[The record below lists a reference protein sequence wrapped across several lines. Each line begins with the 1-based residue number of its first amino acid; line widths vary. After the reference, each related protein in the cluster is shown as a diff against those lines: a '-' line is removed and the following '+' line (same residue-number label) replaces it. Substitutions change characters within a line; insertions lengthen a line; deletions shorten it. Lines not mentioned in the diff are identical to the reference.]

1 MGADTSQALLCADG
15 VSMRYGDQ
23 RALQNIDLSVNA
35 GETVGLLGLNGAGKS
50 TLLKIL
56 SGVLTTHQG
65 QVSIAGASLS
75 HDPVNARRQLGY
87 APDTPPLYPEFRVDE
102 FLRFAAK
109 LRRLKGSEANRAV
122 ARVIELC
129 QLGDVQKRVIGNLS
143 HGYQQRINLAQAMV
157 HQPALLILDEPT
169 NGLDPAQLLE
179 IRSLIKNLGSEQATI
194 FSSHQLAE
202 VQANCQRV
210 VLIDAGRKIM
220 DLGMDQLTDDNY
232 STVEVRL
239 TQAASDSDFQHL
251 PGFVAACAVNP
262 KHWLLT
268 TLKGRDS
275 AVGDSALGDVAVR
288 DLTLQGVKPLRITP
302 VGNHLETLFSL
313 LRVKTDTAGEAT

>member
-23 RALQNIDLSVNA
+23 RALQNIDLSVKA

-65 QVSIAGASLS
+65 YVSIAGVSLS
-75 HDPVNARRQLGY
+75 RAPINARRQLGY
-87 APDTPPLYPEFRVDE
+87 APDTPPLYAEFRVLE

-109 LRRLKGSEANRAV
+109 LRRMKGIEANRAV
-122 ARVIELC
+122 ERVIELC

-210 VLIDAGRKIM
+210 VLIDTGRKIL

-239 TQAASDSDFQHL
+239 KQAASDSDFQHL

-268 TLKGRDS
+268 TLKSRDN
-275 AVGDSALGDVAVR
+275 AVR
-288 DLTLQGVKPLRITP
+288 DLDAGSLTVQGVEPVRVTP
-302 VGNHLETLFSL
+302 VGNHLETLFGL
-313 LRVKTDTAGEAT
+313 LRVKTDTPGEAT